1 VNHFWLQGEQL
12 RGLGARFFAVG
23 AARRRDR
30 ERATRPMD
38 WTALRDR
45 WEYAQVAR
53 AGLAALSF
61 LALVIAIASAGGA

>member
-1 VNHFWLQGEQL
+1 
-12 RGLGARFFAVG
+12 
-23 AARRRDR
+23 
-30 ERATRPMD
+30 MD